1 MTQKS
6 FSKITTATFILFF
19 SYPGPLHLQLLLGEI
34 PFFGY
39 PGDPCLHFI
48 QVSTKPTHCLQEVLS
63 NENYLKC
70 HPHRPTSVTGC
81 AWFSFLLSGIVLYSS
96 AGSWSAVW
104 TECSQR
110 FVVSSHRALAL
121 SSAGCNINSLVQS
134 CWKLSIE
141 SPHRTLLHE

>member
-6 FSKITTATFILFF
+6 FSKVTTATCILLF
-19 SYPGPLHLQLLLGEI
+19 SYPGPLRLQLLLGEI

-39 PGDPCLHFI
+39 PGDLCLQFI
-48 QVSTKPTHCLQEVLS
+48 QVSTKTTHCLQEVLS

-70 HPHRPTSVTGC
+70 HPQGPHLSQGVHGFLC
-81 AWFSFLLSGIVLYSS
+81 LLSGIVLYSS

-104 TECSQR
+104 AECSQR

-121 SSAGCNINSLVQS
+121 SSAGCNINSLVHS
-134 CWKLSIE
+134 CWKVSIAP
-141 SPHRTLLHE
+141 PHRTVLHK